1 MEISTDDFPWPITTA
16 TRTLLKRAATL
27 ADVGNAAA
35 FVDSD
40 LARTLTSTVDLGDPA
55 SRDAFLA
62 IWPVGRMPVLVD
74 RAANRTI
81 PESSIIIEY
90 LDCHYP
96 GATPLIPSEFDQAL
110 ETRLQDRFFDLQVSE
125 SMQKIVIDRIRPKG
139 QGDRHG
145 VEAAKASLLTAYN
158 LLDRQMATRT
168 WAAGEAF
175 TMADCSAA
183 PALFYADWV
192 VPITHAHVRAYLD
205 RLMNRPSFARVVEE
219 ARPYRGLFPR
229 PRTDE

>member
-1 MEISTDDFPWPITTA
+1 MTPNP
-16 TRTLLKRAATL
+16 RTPPQLYFHPFASFCQKVLIALYENGTPFEPHL
-27 ADVGNAAA
+27 
-35 FVDSD
+35 
-40 LARTLTSTVDLGDPA
+40 VDLGDPA

-90 LDCHYP
+90 LDRHYP
-96 GATPLIPSEFDQAL
+96 GSMPLIPSEFDQAL

-125 SMQKIVIDRIRPKG
+125 PMQKIVIDRIRPKG

-175 TMADCSAA
+175 SMADCSAA

-205 RLMNRPSFARVVEE
+205 RLMNRPSFARAVEE